1 MVLYKDKSSILVVVK
16 GIKVLEVETA
26 SVIKQ
31 QEAWHFD
38 SMLVFN
44 TIKHVLCY
52 FIPVRV
58 NVLINQMLC
67 IRI

>member
-1 MVLYKDKSSILVVVK
+1 VVVK

-26 SVIKQ
+26 LVIKQ

-52 FIPVRV
+52 FIPVRG
-58 NVLINQMLC
+58 NVLINQILRT
-67 IRI
+67 RI